1 MYIRALKI
9 KNKKVY
15 FRKLTYKYLICKV
28 FLKAFGKKKI
38 NAMENEKTQV
48 KSSSTRHKYNKL
60 GVQKKKNLRN
70 STTNRLN
77 IMKRTTGEQRRQ
89 TNNGQCL

>member
-28 FLKAFGKKKI
+28 FLKTFGKKKI
-38 NAMENEKTQV
+38 NAMENEKTSKAQV
-48 KSSSTRHKYNKL
+48 PATNTTNLTY
-60 GVQKKKNLRN
+60 KKKK
-70 STTNRLN
+70 
-77 IMKRTTGEQRRQ
+77 I
-89 TNNGQCL
+89 